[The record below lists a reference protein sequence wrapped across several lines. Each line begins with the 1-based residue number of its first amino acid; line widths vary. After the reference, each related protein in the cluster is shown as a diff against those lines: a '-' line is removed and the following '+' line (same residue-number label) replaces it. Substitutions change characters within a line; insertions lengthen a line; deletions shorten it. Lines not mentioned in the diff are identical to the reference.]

1 MEAMSDKSRTDDTDV
16 ETCATVAAGINDAT
30 QHV

>member
-1 MEAMSDKSRTDDTDV
+1 MEAMSDRSRTDDTDV

-30 QHV
+30 QDV